1 MQACLPTAGPE
12 GESEEGVEVRQR
24 DRDISQEK
32 WEKDRKNGGEG
43 DREVGK
49 GKWGR
54 NRKT

>member
-32 WEKDRKNGGEG
+32 WEKDRKKGGEG